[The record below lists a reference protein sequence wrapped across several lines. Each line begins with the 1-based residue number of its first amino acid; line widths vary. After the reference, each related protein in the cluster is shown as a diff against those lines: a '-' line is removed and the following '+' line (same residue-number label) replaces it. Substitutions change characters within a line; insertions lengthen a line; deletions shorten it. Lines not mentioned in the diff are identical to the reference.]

1 MVFSNGET
9 AGVLLIRAQC
19 LPHSIFVYAWAR
31 WARAFLVY
39 KEGAEAV
46 LSDGDED
53 IGELLVQKLLFLL
66 VAGSNNNDKKN
77 ACGVDEEQEQEGE
90 DTLHYVAYVMA
101 NLTQVSVLILATHV
115 RSSDAP
121 SQRSRALG

>member
-1 MVFSNGET
+1 M
-9 AGVLLIRAQC
+9 
-19 LPHSIFVYAWAR
+19 
-31 WARAFLVY
+31 Y

-66 VAGSNNNDKKN
+66 LAGSNNNNKN
-77 ACGVDEEQEQEGE
+77 HACGGEQEHEQEGE

-101 NLTQVSVLILATHV
+101 NLTQVCVLILATHV
-115 RSSDAP
+115 RSFDAP
-121 SQRSRALG
+121 PQRSRALG